1 MSPAEG
7 LTEPQPSPSWRGR
20 WSEQSS
26 PAILLIQL
34 VPGSQREV
42 CQIQRPPR
50 KTARGPLPRP
60 LLFKYLGQ
68 VLCASVP
75 SSTSLEM
82 ETAPQRL
89 HRPPLP
95 AEPALQPH
103 RVCVLLTA
111 ATNSV
116 SKWGGAWDVGSATS
130 PAPGLSATSPCSR
143 QGQACPSCEAE
154 GSPLWTEEW
163 APRGDSRDLPDQR
176 GTESFKRNRVTSW
189 PWGRG
194 GGGRGR
200 GQVQSASRPA
210 GVRLHGG
217 KGIQNLMGRIQGSRD
232 RERPTLR
239 PLNTHL
245 TLSPKS
251 HQGTRSDTCS

>member
-103 RVCVLLTA
+103 RVCVLLTV

-116 SKWGGAWDVGSATS
+116 SKRAGQR
-130 PAPGLSATSPCSR
+130 PGTWAQRPPRL
-143 QGQACPSCEAE
+143 Q
-154 GSPLWTEEW
+154 GSPRPVP
-163 APRGDSRDLPDQR
+163 AHARAKPDLP
-176 GTESFKRNRVTSW
+176 E
-189 PWGRG
+189 
-194 GGGRGR
+194 RGR
-200 GQVQSASRPA
+200 R
-210 GVRLHGG
+210 
-217 KGIQNLMGRIQGSRD
+217 
-232 RERPTLR
+232 
-239 PLNTHL
+239 
-245 TLSPKS
+245 
-251 HQGTRSDTCS
+251 